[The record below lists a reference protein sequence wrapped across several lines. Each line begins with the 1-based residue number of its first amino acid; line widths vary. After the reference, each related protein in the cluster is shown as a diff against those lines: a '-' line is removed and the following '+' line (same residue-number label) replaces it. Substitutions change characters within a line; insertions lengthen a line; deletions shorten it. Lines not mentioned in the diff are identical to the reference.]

1 MEMRTAFV
9 LIKET
14 KTPHTKLLVNK
25 EVLSVHI
32 TLESAEERM
41 LQMYKNDETDASI
54 RYSIIEQEFFY

>member
-9 LIKET
+9 L
-14 KTPHTKLLVNK
+14 NK

-41 LQMYKNDETDASI
+41 LQMYKNETDASI

>member
-14 KTPHTKLLVNK
+14 KTPYTKLLVNK